1 MNKNEIIE
9 IKDAK
14 YVDGYKLRL
23 RFNDGKEKIVD
34 FGPFL
39 RSARNPMTKKYQ
51 DLDQFKKFRVR
62 YGDLDWNDMELCF
75 PIADLYRGKIS

>member
-1 MNKNEIIE
+1 MNKNEIIA

-14 YVDGYKLRL
+14 YLDGYKLRL
-23 RFNDGKEKIVD
+23 KFNDGKENVVD

-51 DLDQFKKFRVR
+51 DLEQFKKFKVR
-62 YGDLDWNDMELCF
+62 RGDLDWNDMELCF

>member
-1 MNKNEIIE
+1 MSRPDPIE
-9 IKDAK
+9 IKNAEYIQD
-14 YVDGYKLRL
+14 YKIRL
-23 RFNDGKEKIVD
+23 TFNDGKEKVVD

-39 RSARNPMTKKYQ
+39 RSARNPMTKKYR
-51 DLDQFKKFRVR
+51 DIEEFRKFKIR